1 MKAINRLVATLLL
14 ALTLCAS
21 ALAQS
26 SDAPFTDRELAK
38 LIADWPSVVQWM
50 EAKGRQ
56 LDAAESAGPGAFAAM
71 MAGADLEAFL
81 KGKGWTLA
89 RFSYVAGTAFM
100 LAAYVT
106 FERQNPDMIKQ
117 FDEAIAQIRA
127 NPSMS
132 PADKSQAI
140 QGLEEAKKS
149 LLTLPEEAKVNEAE
163 LKLVR
168 ARYDALYK
176 VMEESD

>member
-1 MKAINRLVATLLL
+1 MKAINRLVAALLL
-14 ALTLCAS
+14 ALSLCAP

-26 SDAPFTDRELAK
+26 PDAPFTDRELAK
-38 LIADWPSVVQWM
+38 LIADWPAVVQWM

-106 FERQNPDMIKQ
+106 FERQNPETIASIDQ
-117 FDEAIAQIRA
+117 AIAETRSNAYMTPEQKA
-127 NPSMS
+127 
-132 PADKSQAI
+132 QTI

-149 LLTLPEEAKVNEAE
+149 LLALPVEAKVNEAE

-176 VMEESD
+176 VMEESN

>member
-1 MKAINRLVATLLL
+1 MKAINRLVSALLL
-14 ALTLCAS
+14 ALSLCAPV
-21 ALAQS
+21 LAQS
-26 SDAPFTDRELAK
+26 SDVPFTDRELAK
-38 LIADWPSVVQWM
+38 LIADWPSVVQWL

-56 LDAAESAGPGAFAAM
+56 IDAAEASGQALAAAFM
-71 MAGADLEAFL
+71 GADVEAYL

-117 FDEAIAQIRA
+117 FDEAIAQVRA
-127 NPSMS
+127 NPSLS
-132 PADKSQAI
+132 PADKAQAI

-149 LLTLPEEAKVNEAE
+149 LLALPAEAKVNEAE

-176 VMEESD
+176 VMDESN